1 MLHAFILAHKLSDT
15 ISTLKHILLFVLHIL
30 FLHCGELQID
40 SFFLV
45 YLGLHVSPDRSVD
58 LGIKVKII
66 QFCPLFPKLN
76 TFNWDSGLCS
86 CHNFAREQGLVN
98 RMHCSEFGLPREH
111 RDSRGCGISSA

>member
-15 ISTLKHILLFVLHIL
+15 ILTLKHVLLFVLHIL
-30 FLHCGELQID
+30 FLHCGDLQID

-45 YLGLHVSPDRSVD
+45 YLGLSPDRSVD

-86 CHNFAREQGLVN
+86 FHNFAREQGLVN